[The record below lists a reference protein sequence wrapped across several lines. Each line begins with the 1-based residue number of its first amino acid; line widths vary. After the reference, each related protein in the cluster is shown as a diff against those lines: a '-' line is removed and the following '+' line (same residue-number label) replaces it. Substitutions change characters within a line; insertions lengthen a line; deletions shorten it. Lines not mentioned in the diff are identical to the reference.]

1 MLHNGS
7 SHRKVEY
14 HMKHI
19 LLQYIDLLQEKTEIQ
34 KRIDKLNMR
43 LDRINKD
50 GNVKDAV
57 KGGAGGIQTFHVE
70 GFPVA
75 DEDEAKYL
83 LNKNIRLL
91 KQRESDITEKTIKVE
106 EYLNTLDDSRMRR
119 MITKR
124 YIEGKQWQQVANE
137 MGKQYTEDSCK
148 KQMERFLDKIKVCHE
163 CRAKI

>member
-1 MLHNGS
+1 
-7 SHRKVEY
+7 
-14 HMKHI
+14 MKHI
-19 LLQYIDLLQEKTEIQ
+19 LLQYIDMVQEKEEIQ
-34 KRIDKLNMR
+34 KRISKLNR
-43 LDRINKD
+43 KLERINQE

-57 KGGAGGIQTFHVE
+57 KGGSGGWQTFHLE

-91 KQRESDITEKTIKVE
+91 QQREHEIDEKVLQVE

-124 YIEGKQWQQVANE
+124 YIEGKVWWKVANE
-137 MGKQYTEDSCK
+137 MGKTYTEDSCK
-148 KQMERFLDKIKVCHE
+148 KQMERFLKNL
-163 CRAKI
+163 